1 MPTTSDSRPSWDEIW
16 MDMAHSI
23 AKRSYDPKYKV
34 GAIVVS
40 ADNTSVLAL
49 GYNVTLLVDQIGAI
63 H

>member
-1 MPTTSDSRPSWDEIW
+1 

-49 GYNVTLLVDQIGAI
+49 GYNGNFAGGPNRSDSLEQG
-63 H
+63 